1 MGSTTDESKRST
13 ENTADIEA
21 SSTVPKIEDDRSNL
35 NTEDKES
42 STSELSESDEEHDID
57 DLKSDGEE
65 DEEVEKDE
73 RDISGLK
80 SDEEKKE
87 DSCKMEESADKSVE
101 QLQVQKI
108 EPEAIAGIEVGSEMD
123 YDDDFKNEKTD
134 MSTFDWGTLI

>member
-21 SSTVPKIEDDRSNL
+21 SSTVPKIEDDQSNL

-73 RDISGLK
+73 RDINSLK
-80 SDEEKKE
+80 SDEDKKD
-87 DSCKMEESADKSVE
+87 DSCKMEESADKSVD

-108 EPEAIAGIEVGSEMD
+108 EPEAIDGIEMD
-123 YDDDFKNEKTD
+123 FDDDFKNEKTD
-134 MSTFDWGTLI
+134 MNGGVYFKRKH